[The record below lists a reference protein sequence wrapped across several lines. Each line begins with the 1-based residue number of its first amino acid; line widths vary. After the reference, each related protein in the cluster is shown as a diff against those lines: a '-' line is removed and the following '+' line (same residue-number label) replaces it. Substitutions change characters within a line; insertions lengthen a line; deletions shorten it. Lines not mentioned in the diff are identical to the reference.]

1 MMICFDV
8 FFPLSTT
15 SYCLTLC
22 ASHKYII
29 RNWFSQEEYLLTQ
42 FKPGCYHKGITVL
55 IPARDEEQNIG
66 ARHH

>member
-1 MMICFDV
+1 MS
-8 FFPLSTT
+8 FFFFLR
-15 SYCLTLC
+15 LLI
-22 ASHKYII
+22 ASLYVLLIKYII

-55 IPARDEEQNIG
+55 IPARNEEQNIG